1 MAAEN
6 LDRARI
12 DTAAVYSPDKPQA
25 DTLAVPGSDM
35 VVEPDLDK
43 TAVLEPRLN
52 TAAAARRGRPGADMG
67 NIVNTVM
74 MAAQADF
81 P

>member
-1 MAAEN
+1 M
-6 LDRARI
+6 

-25 DTLAVPGSDM
+25 DTLAVPGSGMVVEPGSDM

-52 TAAAARRGRPGADMG
+52 TAAAARRGRPRADMG
-67 NIVNTVM
+67 NTVNMVM